1 MQLIHLCCLALLV
14 CAVVA
19 DDKHPVYTIV
29 SSGEQFCMQNDL
41 PEDTEIEAI
50 FNMTSI
56 TGGSLPSDMF
66 IDVFVR
72 NPDQSIYAQKKF
84 KPAGDSIRVTGK
96 ESGVYEACATIPKT
110 SMWSKEQYRLYFH
123 LDFGSEVGENEIAVK
138 DELNAVEKSFKQAER
153 RLVDIQKQ
161 HKYHKDTE
169 EKFHQVSISTNRK
182 ILVWSAIQVIA
193 FFACA
198 YFQMAYL
205 KKFFKT
211 KKLI

>member
-110 SMWSKEQYRLYFH
+110 SMWSKEQYVCPSVAPRHFSLCS
-123 LDFGSEVGENEIAVK
+123 LPSI
-138 DELNAVEKSFKQAER
+138 LPSSLSSSLSSSFIHSF
-153 RLVDIQKQ
+153 V
-161 HKYHKDTE
+161 HSFSHSVCT
-169 EKFHQVSISTNRK
+169 STSTSGAR
-182 ILVWSAIQVIA
+182 SAR
-193 FFACA
+193 
-198 YFQMAYL
+198 
-205 KKFFKT
+205 T
-211 KKLI
+211 R